1 MHKEK
6 EGNSPELQPRGRM
19 QDNGV
24 GGGGG
29 GVSTQEEANAAAAP
43 TKRVRRPNVR
53 LNQPYYVNAAHG
65 RGPVQRRWDAFK
77 KDLEGARKSKTL
89 KTSNSKNGKF
99 INAEGTK
106 GSNLDNDDDAADDDD
121 DDMVI
126 GSWKNLNSSKRDI
139 GFDSKSK
146 RKRAGPSNFK
156 KRLSSES
163 INKKDEKFE
172 VSNGSESENRRAEEE
187 EEENSGASGAR
198 MNVEV
203 SFDSEKLTDGDND
216 YDGDNVVEKQGK
228 LMSGDHDLV
237 DGEEKNGVRV
247 WLNELGLGKY
257 ANIFEFHE
265 VDDAILPFL
274 TFDDLK
280 EMGIGAVGSRRKMYR
295 SIQKL
300 GKGFS

>member
-1 MHKEK
+1 
-6 EGNSPELQPRGRM
+6 M
-19 QDNGV
+19 QD
-24 GGGGG
+24 GGGGGSGGG
-29 GVSTQEEANAAAAP
+29 GVSTQEAAP

-65 RGPVQRRWDAFK
+65 RGPVQQRWDAFK

-89 KTSNSKNGKF
+89 KTCNSKNGKL

-106 GSNLDNDDDAADDDD
+106 GSNLDNDDDDDDDD

-126 GSWKNLNSSKRDI
+126 GSWKNLNSSKRDS
-139 GFDSKSK
+139 GFGSKSK

-172 VSNGSESENRRAEEE
+172 VSNVSESENRRAEEE
-187 EEENSGASGAR
+187 EEENSGANGAH
-198 MNVEV
+198 MNLEV
-203 SFDSEKLTDGDND
+203 SFDNEKLTDGDND

-274 TFDDLK
+274 TFEDLK

-300 GKGFS
+300 GQGFS

>member
-1 MHKEK
+1 MHKE

-19 QDNGV
+19 QDGG

-29 GVSTQEEANAAAAP
+29 GVSTQEEVNAAAPP

-53 LNQPYYVNAAHG
+53 LNQPYYVNAAHGCG

-77 KDLEGARKSKTL
+77 KDLEGARKSKTR
-89 KTSNSKNGKF
+89 KTSNSKNGNF
-99 INAEGTK
+99 INAKGTK
-106 GSNLDNDDDAADDDD
+106 GSNHDNDDDDD

-126 GSWKNLNSSKRDI
+126 GSWKNLNSSKRNC

-163 INKKDEKFE
+163 INKKDENFE
-172 VSNGSESENRRAEEE
+172 VSNGSESENRRAGEEE

-198 MNVEV
+198 MNLEV
-203 SFDSEKLTDGDND
+203 SSDNEKLPDGDND

-300 GKGFS
+300 GQGFS